1 MTGLTVGPHLG
12 HVGVCQGFSNMAA
25 TPGPGE
31 AQGCT
36 TFRHQDLGQH
46 ILYRSYLV
54 VLMVVALLT
63 GLRGSEIQRPTP
75 SSLAEGKFIF
85 YPFSSSTFVPSR
97 FTNII
102 ILELSTFY
110 ILRIMWIL
118 SVFLKSHCL
127 PEFIPVNQEHY
138 NSVEL

>member
-1 MTGLTVGPHLG
+1 MGLHLG
-12 HVGVCQGFSNMAA
+12 HVGVCQGFNMAA
-25 TPGPGE
+25 TPGLGRGPGL
-31 AQGCT
+31 QL
-36 TFRHQDLGQH
+36 TFRSPGPSVRAYPLPP
-46 ILYRSYLV
+46 YSV

-102 ILELSTFY
+102 LELSTFY

-118 SVFLKSHCL
+118 SVFLDSTAL
-127 PEFIPVNQEHY
+127 PRIYTSESGAHY
-138 NSVEL
+138 NPLCSFNN